1 MMMGMNPMSNPM
13 MGMGGMGGM
22 NPMSNPMMGMGGMG
36 GMNPM
41 SNPMMGMGGMGG
53 MNPMMQGMG
62 PNMDPQNP
70 LLNMMTKNQNPGFQ
84 NGMNPLARA
93 AQNNLMNPH
102 GQQNL
107 NYANTSQIPNNNRQK
122 KNTRMNVGS
131 HTENKSLSNSNP
143 NSQPGKRHKN
153 PLSQIFSDGA
163 VMIEEIEVDEAGNEL
178 ARNYRYLQ
186 NQESIDKELGK
197 KIDTKD
203 NRYQYGGYAG
213 SVSKNRVQGAPEND
227 IRNIIQDELANY
239 FSRMEMGMGMPSGG
253 GGFDPYQNKGP
264 NGMPFSSGQ
273 MILYKHLTD
282 KMFVSFVLN
291 ES

>member
-1 MMMGMNPMSNPM
+1 MMM
-13 MGMGGMGGM
+13 GMGGM
-22 NPMSNPMMGMGGMG
+22 NPMS
-36 GMNPM
+36 
-41 SNPMMGMGGMGG
+41 
-53 MNPMMQGMG
+53 NPMMQGMG

-70 LLNMMTKNQNPGFQ
+70 LLNMMMKNQNPGFQ
-84 NGMNPLARA
+84 NGMNPLAMA
-93 AQNNLMNPH
+93 AQNNLMNAR
-102 GQQNL
+102 GQQNPGYD
-107 NYANTSQIPNNNRQK
+107 NNPQIPTNNRQK
-122 KNTRMNVGS
+122 KNARMNVMS
-131 HTENKSLSNSNP
+131 HSDIKSLSNSKSNFQS
-143 NSQPGKRHKN
+143 NKRQKDPFN
-153 PLSQIFSDGA
+153 QIFSDGA

-227 IRNIIQDELANY
+227 IRNIIQEELQNH
-239 FSRMEMGMGMPSGG
+239 FSRMENGMGMPSGG

-282 KMFVSFVLN
+282 KMFGFFVLN
-291 ES
+291 YIIGTSRNSNTKNT